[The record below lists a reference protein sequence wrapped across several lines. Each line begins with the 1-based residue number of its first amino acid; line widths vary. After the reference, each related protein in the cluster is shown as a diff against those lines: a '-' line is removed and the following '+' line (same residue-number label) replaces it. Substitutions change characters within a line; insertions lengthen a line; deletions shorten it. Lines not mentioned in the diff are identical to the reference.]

1 MKQGF
6 QMGRRVLALLVGFT
20 TLVTSICVVDAVDSR
35 PSDLFVIER
44 NKNRNLVQ
52 YTMRLDSNC
61 NPVAD
66 APVGAYWRMLER
78 GPDATESVGWF
89 ERRAYGFASQEQ
101 QTDGWNVRLR
111 ALPSRLVK
119 VQARRSGEGC
129 TVEASTSIGGGQ
141 AILERIYVF
150 ATEPAL
156 IPRVIYID
164 IQGRAPDGTPVSE
177 RVEAL
182 DR

>member
-1 MKQGF
+1 MV
-6 QMGRRVLALLVGFT
+6 RTVLALLVGFT
-20 TLVTSICVVDAVDSR
+20 TLVTSVGVVDAVDTR

-52 YTMRLDSNC
+52 YTLRLDANC
-61 NPVAD
+61 NPVGD
-66 APVGAYWRMLER
+66 APVEAYWRMLEV
-78 GPDATESVGWF
+78 GPDATESVGWL
-89 ERRAYGFASQEQ
+89 ERRAYGVASQEQ

-119 VQARRSGEGC
+119 VQARRSEDGC
-129 TVEASTSIGGGQ
+129 TVEASTSIGGGP
-141 AILERIYVF
+141 AILQRIQVF

-156 IPRVIYID
+156 IPQVLYIE

-177 RVEAL
+177 RVEAAE
-182 DR
+182 R

>member
-1 MKQGF
+1 ML
-6 QMGRRVLALLVGFT
+6 RRILALLVGFT
-20 TLVTSICVVDAVDSR
+20 TLVAPFYVIDAVDTR

-52 YTMRLDSNC
+52 YTLRLDANC
-61 NPVAD
+61 NPVGD
-66 APVGAYWRMLER
+66 APVEAYWRMLEI

-119 VQARRSGEGC
+119 VQARRSEEGC
-129 TVEASTSIGGGQ
+129 TVEASTSIAGGP
-141 AILERIYVF
+141 AILQRIQVF

-156 IPRVIYID
+156 IPRVLHID

-177 RVEAL
+177 RVQAAE
-182 DR
+182 R